1 MRGWDYGAGWG
12 CGSGWGWGTWLGM
25 AVMMAVVWG
34 VVILAIVLVF
44 RSADRRGTGAAR
56 SHREPAQILA
66 ERYAR
71 GEIDELEYRSR
82 TDVLQS
88 TTERTRR
95 RHPSDAHGA

>member
-1 MRGWDYGAGWG
+1 MMGWYHD
-12 CGSGWGWGTWLGM
+12 GSWGWGTWLGM

-34 VVILAIVLVF
+34 AVIAAIVLVF
-44 RSADRRGTGAAR
+44 RPADRRGTGSPR
-56 SHREPAQILA
+56 SGQQPDQILA

-71 GEIDELEYRSR
+71 GEIDEAEYRSR